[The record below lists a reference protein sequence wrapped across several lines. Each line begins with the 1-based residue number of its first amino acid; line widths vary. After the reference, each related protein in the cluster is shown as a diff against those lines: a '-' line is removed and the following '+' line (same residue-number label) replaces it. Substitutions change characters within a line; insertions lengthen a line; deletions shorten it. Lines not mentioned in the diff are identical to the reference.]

1 MADISEFALS
11 DAEQD
16 LLPSAA
22 DVSHFAAHGWYLSK
36 KLLDDDEVE
45 SLLAASERFYLGERD
60 RTLPV
65 RPPNLA
71 YWEPAHG
78 LVQRHNDYIHYE
90 SAEIGKILR
99 KPLIGAVAARLA
111 QVDEIR
117 AFQAT
122 LIYKPPF
129 SGESTNLVPW
139 HADRHYWQTCTSER
153 MLTAFIPFHDC
164 GVEMGTITMMDGSN
178 QWQDI
183 AGDDSTRHFA
193 QRDRRELETILRQTA
208 RQNGAQPT
216 AVPMVIPQGHMSFH
230 HCRTYHGSGHN
241 LSGQPRRAISFH
253 LQDGQ
258 NQWRPFHRPDG
269 SQVAYNHDT
278 VVRKTA
284 NGTPDYSDP
293 EYCPLLWRG
302 QGRDAC

>member
-1 MADISEFALS
+1 MMPDISEFTLS

-36 KLLDDDEVE
+36 KLLDDGEVD
-45 SLLAASERFYLGERD
+45 SLLAASERFYRGERD

-122 LIYKPPF
+122 LIYKPPI
-129 SGESTNLVPW
+129 SGENTNLVPW

-193 QRDRRELETILRQTA
+193 QRDRQELETILRQTA
-208 RQNGAQPT
+208 RQNGVQLT

-230 HCRTYHGSGHN
+230 HCRTYHGSRHN
-241 LSGQPRRAISFH
+241 LSGRPRRAISFH

-278 VVRKTA
+278 LVRKTD

-293 EYCPLLWRG
+293 EYCPLLWRS
-302 QGRDAC
+302 